1 VEVDGGPGG
10 SERGALDPEQA
21 ELAVEQVGRGRAVG
35 AQDPPPGDV
44 VAVAVAQQDLADV
57 AGGGLDLGQGGDVA
71 VGQDPAR
78 GDAPDHGQHLGGQVV
93 H

>member
-1 VEVDGGPGG
+1 VEVDGGARGG
-10 SERGALDPEQA
+10 QGGALGAEQG

-35 AQDPPPGDV
+35 AEDPPPGDV
-44 VAVAVAQQDLADV
+44 LAVAVVEQDLADV
-57 AGGGLDLGQGGDVA
+57 AGGGVAFGQGGHVA

-78 GDAPDHGQHLGGQVV
+78 RDPPDHGEHPGGLLV